1 MATVPVPLRDRP
13 KISQYSMSSGQT
25 SLLFFNVVNKNQ
37 LFGFRVRLHYN
48 TDPDPNPSQASFG
61 SGSLQIKGSKKKK
74 FQEDFQQVN
83 ISQMVLVN
91 LNLKL
96 NNKNKMF
103 SCFLHF
109 LGRKNVFTCSLACLL
124 ACLLTQQVVRCNKYT
139 SQTFFSFFHSLYNFT
154 PSLSLLKSL
163 PNRRPVI
170 LMGRCLADVSNF
182 DNPKPHASSV
192 TRSQTK
198 KQPNFYQKLPS
209 NFNLNGKV
217 FQNSPHPV

>member
-1 MATVPVPLRDRP
+1 MLRGPYSRP
-13 KISQYSMSSGQT
+13 
-25 SLLFFNVVNKNQ
+25 SLFIQ
-37 LFGFRVRLHYN
+37 LGVLPINIAINYL
-48 TDPDPNPSQASFG
+48 
-61 SGSLQIKGSKKKK
+61 LQ
-74 FQEDFQQVN
+74 
-83 ISQMVLVN
+83 L
-91 LNLKL
+91 L
-96 NNKNKMF
+96 
-103 SCFLHF
+103 CFLHF